1 MKNASYKLVHGVVLA
16 VNNMRNPNREEWDA
30 YLEMV
35 LAVKEELGGDCTKF
49 RQLIF
54 SDGGGPNAAQRK
66 SVAALGRGLKDVD
79 KIRVA
84 IISRSVVA
92 RGIITAFRW
101 LGFPLR
107 SFAPDELD
115 EAFAF
120 FEVSKDEAVDLCDAV
135 LEICATVDGPIRSA
149 SRVEAYRLKLS
160 A

>member
-1 MKNASYKLVHGVVLA
+1 VKNAAYRLTHDVVLA
-16 VNNMRNPNREEWDA
+16 VHNVRNPNREEWDA
-30 YLEMV
+30 YLEMMSS
-35 LAVKEELGGDCTKF
+35 VKEAFGGDCARF

-54 SDGGGPNAAQRK
+54 TDGGAPNAAQRK
-66 SVAALGRGLKDVD
+66 AVVDIARGLTNVD
-79 KIRVA
+79 QIRVV

-92 RGIITAFRW
+92 RGIVTAFRW

-120 FEVSKDEAVDLCDAV
+120 LAVSKAEAVDLCDAAME
-135 LEICATVDGPIRSA
+135 LCATVDGPVRSA
-149 SRVEAYRLKLS
+149 SRIEAYRIKLS